1 MVKERDEMEAAAC
14 TDTATDTRAWL
25 LILPVA
31 GPRERAPTERK
42 TERKYTDIEEERSC
56 RSWLLLV
63 PPGTRAEMDSGS
75 KEREVRRCR
84 ARGRRPA
91 SSRWTRRRLG
101 KRERER
107 ERSKEESAWRAL
119 SDREAEEK
127 MSDLFSLSLFPAFY
141 PRSSSFG
148 PLHLPSFRLS
158 RGKERERLKGEKGGD
173 GIKRR
178 KKRER
183 ERERDTGEKW
193 TASERRQP
201 RATSRAATLLSEGS
215 LSLSLYTPL
224 RRTVSLKRCIKLRVH
239 RESGNYW
246 RCSPRICVECSLAM
260 FSSG

>member
-1 MVKERDEMEAAAC
+1 MRWRQQRSVHRYSHGHTCVAIDSPGCWFARARSNREKDRKKER
-14 TDTATDTRAWL
+14 
-25 LILPVA
+25 
-31 GPRERAPTERK
+31 
-42 TERKYTDIEEERSC
+42 ERKYTDADMEEKRSC

-107 ERSKEESAWRAL
+107 SKEESAWRAL

-148 PLHLPSFRLS
+148 PLLLS
-158 RGKERERLKGEKGGD
+158 SLRPLSEGRGKERER
-173 GIKRR
+173 
-178 KKRER
+178 
-183 ERERDTGEKW
+183 ERD
-193 TASERRQP
+193 
-201 RATSRAATLLSEGS
+201 
-215 LSLSLYTPL
+215 
-224 RRTVSLKRCIKLRVH
+224 
-239 RESGNYW
+239 
-246 RCSPRICVECSLAM
+246 
-260 FSSG
+260 